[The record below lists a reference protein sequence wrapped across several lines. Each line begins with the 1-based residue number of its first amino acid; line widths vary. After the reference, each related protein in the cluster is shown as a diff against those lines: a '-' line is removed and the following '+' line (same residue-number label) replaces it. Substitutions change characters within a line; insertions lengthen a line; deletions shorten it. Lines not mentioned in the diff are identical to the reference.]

1 MAHTI
6 GAQQSSLFNSYKAES
21 FNFKTWKYCRARRML
36 HSEVTPQKPKH
47 NRCWPQ
53 KHIWTRAEK
62 EGETLKKGRS
72 RSTTALRKRKWGKTM
87 IYCFSVR
94 WCLSLTD
101 PRTQRDVLQAAC
113 PTGSRVFSELWK
125 PKLRGL
131 KDRVPFGT
139 LSWKRVDNPSPPL
152 PPSGHAAA
160 TNTNMPKIWTSFPQ
174 LNSAISIFPNHHLY

>member
-21 FNFKTWKYCRARRML
+21 FNFRSWKYCRTTRML
-36 HSEVTPQKPKH
+36 HSEVTPKKPKH

-62 EGETLKKGRS
+62 EGEMLKKGRS

-87 IYCFSVR
+87 IYCFSIR

-101 PRTQRDVLQAAC
+101 PRTQREMSC
-113 PTGSRVFSELWK
+113 K
-125 PKLRGL
+125 PPAPRGL
-131 KDRVPFGT
+131 QSFQSYESQSSEAEGQ
-139 LSWKRVDNPSPPL
+139 SPL
-152 PPSGHAAA
+152 
-160 TNTNMPKIWTSFPQ
+160 W
-174 LNSAISIFPNHHLY
+174 HLVLGKSR